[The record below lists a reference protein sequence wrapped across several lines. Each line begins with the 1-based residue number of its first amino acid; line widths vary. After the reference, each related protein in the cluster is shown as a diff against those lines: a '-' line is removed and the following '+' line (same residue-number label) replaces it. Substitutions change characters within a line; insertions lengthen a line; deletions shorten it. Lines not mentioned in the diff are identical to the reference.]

1 MEDKHLWWQHG
12 IIYQIYPRS
21 FMDSDGDGIGDLSGI
36 RSKLEYLKWLG
47 VDAVWLSPIYPSPM
61 VDFGYD
67 VSDYASIQP
76 MFGSMEDFEKLL
88 AEAHRHGLKLI
99 LDLVPNH
106 TSAQH
111 PWFLESQ
118 SSRSNPKRDWYLWR
132 EPAAGGGPPNNWL
145 SYFGGSAWQLD
156 EHTGQ
161 YYYHSYL
168 KEQPDVNWR
177 NPDVQSAMFD
187 VLRFWLD
194 LGVDGFRLDAIWNL
208 IKDDEYRDNPPNPS
222 FRAGDWPYKAR
233 RPVYSS
239 DRPEIHEILRRMR
252 RVVDEY
258 EERVLLGEIYLP
270 MDRVVTYYG
279 VHGPEIQ
286 LPSNFQLILL
296 YWNARKLT
304 ETIEAYET
312 LLPPNGWP
320 NWVLGNHDQPR
331 VATRLGEKQ
340 ARVAAMLLL
349 TLRGTPI
356 IYYGE
361 EIGMTSVPIPP
372 EQVMDPWEK
381 NTPGLGLGRDPVRTP
396 MQWDGGENAGFT
408 AATPWLPVAGDFP
421 AQNVEVQRRDQTSIL
436 QLYRSLIALRRSAPA
451 LTGGTYQ
458 SLEASGDLLAFQRHC
473 LEQRLLV
480 VLNLGT
486 EARTFELGDAPRT
499 GKVVLSTYLDRKEER
514 SRGTLEIRGD
524 EGLIVELER

>member
-21 FMDSDGDGIGDLSGI
+21 FMDSNGDGIGDLPGI
-36 RSKLEYLKWLG
+36 RSKLDYLKWLG
-47 VDAVWLSPIYPSPM
+47 VDTVWLSPIYPSPM

-67 VSDYASIQP
+67 VSDYTAIHP
-76 MFGSMEDFEKLL
+76 MFGSMGDFEKLL
-88 AEAHRHGLKLI
+88 AETHRHGLKLI

-106 TSAQH
+106 TSEQH
-111 PWFLESQ
+111 PWFLESR

-132 EPAAGGGPPNNWL
+132 EPSTGGSPPNNWL
-145 SYFGGSAWQLD
+145 SYFGGSAWHFD

-168 KEQPDVNWR
+168 KEQPDLNWR
-177 NPDVQSAMFD
+177 NPEVQSAMFD

-194 LGVDGFRLDAIWNL
+194 KGVDGFRLDAIWNL
-208 IKDDEYRDNPPNPS
+208 IKDHEFRDNPPNPS
-222 FRAGDWPYKAR
+222 FQSGDWPYSAR

-239 DRPEIHEILRRMR
+239 DRPEIHDILRRMR
-252 RVVDEY
+252 RVADEY

-279 VHGPEIQ
+279 VQGPELQ

-296 YWNARKLT
+296 DWNAPKLA

-331 VATRLGEKQ
+331 VATRIGGKQ
-340 ARVAAMLLL
+340 ARVATMLLL

-356 IYYGE
+356 LYYGE
-361 EIGMTSVPIPP
+361 EIGMTNVPIPP
-372 EQVMDPWEK
+372 EQVLDPWEK

-408 AATPWLPVAGDFP
+408 TAAPWLPVAEDFP
-421 AQNVEVQRRDQTSIL
+421 SRNVEVRRRDQTSIL
-436 QLYRSLIALRRSAPA
+436 QLYRSLIALRRSKPA

-458 SLEASGDLLAFQRHC
+458 SVETSGDLLAFQRHSE
-473 LEQRLLV
+473 EQRFLV

-486 EARTFELGDAPRT
+486 QAQTLELGGAPRT
-499 GKVVLSTYLDRKEER
+499 GKVVLSTYLDRRAER
-514 SRGTLEIRGD
+514 FRGILEIRAD
-524 EGLIVELER
+524 EGLIAELEG